1 MALSGKLMTLAE
13 AAERS
18 ACAPKTIRRAID
30 TAQLTA
36 VRLGSGAKS
45 YRIPPADLED

>member
-1 MALSGKLMTLAE
+1 VALPGKLMTLAE

-18 ACAPKTIRRAID
+18 AYSPKTIRRAID
-30 TAQLTA
+30 AGQLTA

-45 YRIPPADLED
+45 DQIHPTDLED